1 MIKPIKIIFCGTPDF
16 SVPYLEG
23 LISDP
28 AFWVV
33 GIITQSDK
41 PSGRDQKPS
50 PSPVKSAAIGY
61 GLRIWQPE
69 KLKSDE
75 IISGELSAVGADLLV
90 VVAYGQIIPASILA
104 LFPRGAINVH
114 PSLLPKYRGA
124 SPIQSALLAGESE
137 TGITIM
143 LMDEKM
149 DHGPILSQLKV
160 KLAGEETNGS
170 LHEQLAETGVSLLL
184 ETIKKY
190 LNGDLKSQE
199 QNHDEATYCATIT
212 KADGRIDWTQSAQ
225 TIKRKLYALYPWPA
239 VWTAWGDQRIKFFPP
254 AEIVEITKTLG
265 EVFEVDGRLAVS
277 AGTGSLIIDGWQLAG
292 KNRVKNEDF
301 FRGFSSIV
309 GQKLQL
315 K

>member
-23 LISDP
+23 LINDP
-28 AFWVV
+28 AFLVAGV
-33 GIITQSDK
+33 ITQSDK

-50 PSPVKSAAIGY
+50 SSPVKLAAIKNQ
-61 GLRIWQPE
+61 LRIWQPE
-69 KLKSDE
+69 KLKTDE
-75 IISGELSAVGADLLV
+75 AIGGELRTVGADLLV
-90 VVAYGQIIPASILA
+90 VVAYGQIIPASVLA
-104 LFPRGAINVH
+104 LFPLGAINVH

-124 SPIQSALLAGESE
+124 SPIQSALLAGETE

-160 KLAGEETNGS
+160 KLTGEETNGS
-170 LHEQLAETGVSLLL
+170 LHEQLAETGVGLLL

-190 LNGDLKSQE
+190 LNGDLKPQE
-199 QNHDEATYCATIT
+199 QNHDEATYCATIV
-212 KADGRIDWTQSAQ
+212 KADGRIDWMQSAQ
-225 TIKRKLYALYPWPA
+225 TIKRKLYAFYPWPA

-254 AEIVEITKTLG
+254 AEIIEITKAPG

-277 AGTGSLIIDGWQLAG
+277 SGSVSLIINGWQLAG

-301 FRGFSSIV
+301 LRGFSSIV
-309 GQKLQL
+309 GQKFQ
-315 K
+315 